1 MFRAAHRINQISTCN
16 AGREVQPP
24 HTIFWLEMV
33 VRIALAALL
42 VCFLAEAQSKGSKN
56 QSTDT
61 ASEQANPAAALPEA
75 PALLSCPAGTPVGSI
90 DVSVKAPKPGL
101 QALPFQNINHL
112 SEGDTI
118 VYSPVLRGKEKRP
131 GEVALVI
138 VPTKKKPDEPFLTV
152 TDPKDADKPQE
163 WKIDQTVA
171 LAAFV
176 YGPGGLSRKKVSK
189 FLSQDNVVVAQLA
202 DYAEKTAQTEAL
214 VDALSNSQ
222 SSSASVNAALNGFA
236 SQYGFA
242 VQIDKT
248 APPAIQAETLFATM
262 NPQLATYNPLAS
274 STAQR
279 SGQTAAL
286 ATTAATLF
294 FGSPVA
300 LAAGGTA
307 MLLDLRSIAFPDTQ
321 FRASFAKQIKGSEV
335 NLCGQKDPTPPHTRV
350 AYIWASRV
358 PNAPT
363 PSVKIGDGNYLPAG
377 QKSPLPVD
385 VPEPTWKYLQRA
397 REWSLTDD
405 KSQKLGVPVVKL
417 GNQKALELDLGKVK
431 LAPGDYHLTG
441 YWDWDP
447 FIADGLV
454 HIKDLSDFSAAR
466 LDPASQDR
474 VLAHSGKVPVTLT
487 GSDFEFTT
495 KVEVKKTGDEFATAE
510 PVKFILPK
518 GLRLG
523 PQDHMDVQIDTT
535 NMDPG
540 TYALL
545 IAQQDDK
552 SHPVNFQVLTEA
564 AKITNF
570 PVLVNQGASTQH
582 FVLKGERLGDLARLE
597 ANGVKLG
604 LGEVSNNGTQRSI
617 TVQVGA
623 NLKPGTVLPITA
635 YLQDRSQPLSVSAGL
650 QITGP
655 LPVIASSKLSLPS
668 GLTLVTL
675 PNEFPAGST
684 LTAMLDVKNIERSSE
699 LGLYCD
705 GDSAPRAA
713 LRIGDRTATSSLQ
726 QISPDQLFLSYTT
739 AGLPAGCQ
747 LQAVIDNGYDGRS
760 TPFNLAKIIL
770 MPEIDSFAGTG
781 AGANGTTTYTLTGQ
795 NLEMIQK
802 LGWDQTN
809 GVAVT
814 QLPAPIPGQGQK
826 QSLTVDLPPPTA
838 ANQTCIFLWLRG
850 DEHGRIT
857 TIKIP
862 APPSLPANSAPP
874 AEPSISLPLPSVPA
888 PSIPHD

>member
-1 MFRAAHRINQISTCN
+1 
-16 AGREVQPP
+16 
-24 HTIFWLEMV
+24 MV
-33 VRIALAALL
+33 LRVALAALL
-42 VCFLAEAQSKGSKN
+42 VCFLAGAQSKGSKK

-61 ASEQANPAAALPEA
+61 ASEQANPAAALPES
-75 PALLSCPAGTPVGSI
+75 PALLSCPAGAPLGSI
-90 DVSVKAPKPGL
+90 DVSVKAPQPDR
-101 QALPFQNINHL
+101 QPLPFQNINHL

-131 GEVALVI
+131 GDVALVI

-152 TDPKDADKPQE
+152 TDPKEADKPQE
-163 WKIDQTVA
+163 WKMDQTVA
-171 LAAFV
+171 LVGFV

-214 VDALSNSQ
+214 VATLSNSE

-248 APPAIQAETLFATM
+248 APPAVQAETLFATM

-307 MLLDLRSIAFPDTQ
+307 MLLDLRAIAFPDTQ
-321 FRASFAKQIKGSEV
+321 FRASLARTINGSEL

-350 AYIWASRV
+350 AYIWASRI

-363 PSVKIGDGNYLPAG
+363 PAVKIGEANYLPAG
-377 QKSPLPVD
+377 QKSPLPVN
-385 VPEPTWKYLQRA
+385 VPDPTWKYLQRA
-397 REWSLTDD
+397 RDWALTDD
-405 KSQKLGVPVVKL
+405 KNKAGVPVVKL
-417 GNQKALELDLGKVK
+417 GNQNALELDLSKTK

-441 YWDWDP
+441 YWDWDS
-447 FIADGLV
+447 FTADGFV
-454 HIKDLSDFSAAR
+454 HVKDLSDFSTAR
-466 LDPASQDR
+466 LEPASQDR
-474 VLAHSGKVPVTLT
+474 VLTREGKIPVTVT
-487 GSDFEFTT
+487 GADFEFTT
-495 KVEVKKTGDEFATAE
+495 KVEVKKIGDEFATAE

-535 NMDPG
+535 NMDAGP
-540 TYALL
+540 YQLL

-552 SHPVNFQVLTEA
+552 SHPVKFQVLSEG
-564 AKITNF
+564 AKVINF

-597 ANGVKLG
+597 TNGAKLE
-604 LGEVSNNGTQRSI
+604 LGEVSNNGTQRNI
-617 TVQVGA
+617 TVQLGA
-623 NLKPGTVLPITA
+623 NLQPGTVLPITA
-635 YLQDRSQPLSVSAGL
+635 YLQDRSQPQTVSAGV

-655 LPVIASSKLSLPS
+655 LPVIASSKLSLPG
-668 GLTLVTL
+668 GLNIAML

-684 LTAMLDVKNIERSSE
+684 LTAMLDVKNIERRSE
-699 LGLYCD
+699 LRLYCD
-705 GDSAPRAA
+705 GDSAPRST
-713 LRIGDRTATSSLQ
+713 LQIGDRTATSSLQ
-726 QISPDQLFLSYTT
+726 QMSADQLFLAYST

-747 LQAVIDNGYDGRS
+747 LQAVIDNRHNGTS
-760 TPFNLAKIIL
+760 AAFNLARIIL
-770 MPEIDSFAGTG
+770 VPEIDSVAASG

-802 LGWDQTN
+802 MGWDQTN
-809 GVAVT
+809 GVDIT
-814 QLPAPIPGQGQK
+814 QLPTPIPGQGQK
-826 QSLTVDLPPPTA
+826 QTLSVDLPAPA
-838 ANQTCIFLWLRG
+838 VMNQTCVFLWLRG
-850 DEHGRIT
+850 DEHGRTT

-862 APPSLPANSAPP
+862 APPSPPAPANPAPT
-874 AEPSISLPLPSVPA
+874 AVPSISLPLASVPG
-888 PSIPHD
+888 PTIPHD